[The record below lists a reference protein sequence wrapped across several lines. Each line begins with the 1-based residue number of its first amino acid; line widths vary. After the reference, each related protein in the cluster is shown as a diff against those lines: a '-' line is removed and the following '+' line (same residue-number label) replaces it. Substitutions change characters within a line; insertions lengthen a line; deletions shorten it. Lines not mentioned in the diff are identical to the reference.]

1 MGLLRRYRENE
12 IGATAI
18 EGALTFPFLFF
29 MGFGIVDASLLM
41 MQHHRLSTGLT
52 SAGSYLAKTTN
63 PQSLEANAKQLA
75 ISGNF
80 RSGSKPFIKN
90 LEPNAVSIAYR
101 NIANPEINGT
111 RDYRGGDIVKVIEV
125 KASVTYNGIGLL
137 KTITG
142 GHLTLSAQHETRLI
156 G

>member
-1 MGLLRRYRENE
+1 MGLLHRYRENE
-12 IGATAI
+12 NGAAAI
-18 EGALTFPFLFF
+18 EGALAFPFLFF
-29 MGFGIVDASLLM
+29 IGFGIVDTSLLM
-41 MQHHRLSTGLT
+41 MQHHRLSAGLT

-80 RSGSKPFIKN
+80 QSGSKPFIKN
-90 LEPNAVSIAYR
+90 LEPSAVSIVYR
-101 NIANPEINGT
+101 NIVNPETDGT
-111 RDYRGGDIVKVIEV
+111 RNYRGGDIVKVVEV
-125 KASVTYNGIGLL
+125 KASITYNGIGLL

-142 GHLTLSAQHETRLI
+142 GNLTLSAQHETRLI